1 MDCREIQ
8 KYLHVY
14 LDQEFDER
22 ERGEIEG
29 HLAACA
35 ACMRQARFEQW
46 FREAFRRSVRA
57 ETPPPGLAERIRAE
71 LDRVPEPPRARLSP
85 FAMFAGP
92 VAAFLVL
99 GILLGYV
106 WSLSALPLSD
116 APPRLA
122 AMPGEGESPGAIPA
136 AHPVTAAVAATPAP
150 AAPAPQPAPEPALKA
165 DPEPARRVARSRP
178 KPLAREVATAA
189 AERPRAEPAPLPCGE
204 RELPLEVASSD
215 PGEVRS
221 WLRAR
226 LAWPV
231 EVPTFRGR
239 ARLLGGSAATDD
251 ATAQIIYRHRKQ
263 HLTLHISRRHDPS
276 LPDQGIVVRQDGAH
290 QVALWRRGGLTYS
303 MTSMLD
309 PVELVKL
316 VATEINPPRRPAR
329 APASW
334 VATEPNYSEARPV
347 STNP

>member
-29 HLAACA
+29 HLAECA

-46 FREAFRRSVRA
+46 FREAFRKSVRA
-57 ETPPPGLAERIRAE
+57 EVPPPGLAERILAE

-99 GILLGYV
+99 GVLLGYV

-116 APPRLA
+116 APPRLTG
-122 AMPGEGESPGAIPA
+122 MPGESEAPEAVPA
-136 AHPVTAAVAATPAP
+136 AEPVKAAVAAAP
-150 AAPAPQPAPEPALKA
+150 AAPAPRPAPEPALEA
-165 DPEPARRVARSRP
+165 EPEPVKAMARSRP
-178 KPLAREVATAA
+178 KPPAREVAAA
-189 AERPRAEPAPLPCGE
+189 GGERAPRAEPAQLPCGE

-215 PGEVRS
+215 PGELRS

-251 ATAQIIYRHRKQ
+251 ATAQIVYGYRKQ
-263 HLTLHISRRHDPS
+263 HLTLHVSRRHDPS
-276 LPDQGIVVRQDGAH
+276 LPDQGIVVRQDGSH

-309 PVELVKL
+309 PVEMVKL
-316 VATEINPPRRPAR
+316 VATEITPPRRPTR

-347 STNP
+347 STSP